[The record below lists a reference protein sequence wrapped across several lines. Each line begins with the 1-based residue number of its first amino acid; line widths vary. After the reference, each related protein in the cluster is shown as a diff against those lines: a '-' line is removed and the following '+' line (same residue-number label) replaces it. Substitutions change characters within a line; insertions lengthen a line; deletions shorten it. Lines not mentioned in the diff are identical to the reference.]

1 MTSRTVRQA
10 TEEGWAIIGSGGEAA
25 PAELLERL
33 LGSGDVIRARDGQML
48 VAAGARSDDVYFIL
62 AGTLRI
68 TNFAA
73 DGREVIIRDLGAGGF
88 VGDLAAVDR
97 GRRSLSVVS
106 VGESRL
112 LMVPGSSFRAAVFG
126 AADAAEWFALHLV
139 NQVRRLTERVIELST
154 LNVRSRLH
162 CHLLRLC
169 AASGVED
176 NKATIEPLPT
186 HEVLATMI
194 GTHREAVT
202 RELSYLASVGIVQ
215 QGRRRLEILD
225 VDRLASL
232 VRQVVGE

>member
-1 MTSRTVRQA
+1 MTSRNVRQA
-10 TEEGWAIIGSGGEAA
+10 VEEPWAIIGSGGDHA
-25 PAELLERL
+25 PDDLLEQLRTL
-33 LGSGDVIRARDGQML
+33 GDVVRARDGQML
-48 VAAGARSDDVYFIL
+48 VAAGARADDVYFIL
-62 AGTLRI
+62 SGTLRI

-88 VGDLAAVDR
+88 VGDLAAIDR
-97 GRRSLSVVS
+97 GRRSLSVVA
-106 VGESRL
+106 VGDSRL
-112 LMVPGSSFRAAVFG
+112 LVVPGSSFRAAIFG
-126 AADAAEWFALHLV
+126 APAAAEWFALHLV

-176 NKATIEPLPT
+176 NRATIEPLPT
-186 HEVLATMI
+186 HEVMATMI

-202 RELSYLASVGIVQ
+202 RELSYLASIGIVQ